1 MAEKSYYDILGIPST
16 ATPAEIKSA
25 YRKLALRWHP
35 DKNPDNKTTAEK
47 MFQTISEA
55 YEVLSDEEARAKYDR
70 YGKRG
75 LQGGVEPPRPSGGT
89 RAHSAHAHAN
99 PFHFHDPRDVFKDF
113 FGTSDP
119 FADFHT
125 NFSDVKEEVFA
136 EKPGGAHSQA
146 PPPHRGI
153 HGSIHGSA
161 ARSMPTV
168 FNHRDPFADLHRQHF
183 AGDPFGMDS
192 MMGMSMGMGMGVG
205 RGAPHMGRS
214 TSSYT
219 MSYTSTSTGPG
230 GVKISSSQTVAQG
243 GKTVTKTL
251 HSDGQYTQAIMEET
265 VDGTTRRVTGT
276 REGSIAIAGTA
287 PRSAPVQNLPSTIRK

>member
-1 MAEKSYYDILGIPST
+1 
-16 ATPAEIKSA
+16 
-25 YRKLALRWHP
+25 
-35 DKNPDNKTTAEK
+35 

-75 LQGGVEPPRPSGGT
+75 LRGGVEPPRPSGGT
-89 RAHSAHAHAN
+89 WPHSAHTNAN
-99 PFHFHDPRDVFKDF
+99 PFQFHDPRDVFKDF

-136 EKPGGAHSQA
+136 EKPSGAHSQG
-146 PPPHRGI
+146 PTPYRGK

-168 FNHRDPFADLHRQHF
+168 FNHRDPFADFHRQHF

-192 MMGMSMGMGMGVG
+192 MMGMGMGFGGMGYPGMGFG
-205 RGAPHMGRS
+205 RGAPGMGGRT

-276 REGSIAIAGTA
+276 REGSIAMAGAA
-287 PRSAPVQNLPSTIRK
+287 PRSVPVQNLPSNIRK